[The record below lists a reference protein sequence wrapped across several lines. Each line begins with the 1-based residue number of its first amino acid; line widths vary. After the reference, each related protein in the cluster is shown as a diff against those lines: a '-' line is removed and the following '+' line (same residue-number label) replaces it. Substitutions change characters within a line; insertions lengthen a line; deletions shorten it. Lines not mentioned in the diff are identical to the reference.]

1 MPLLGSHVSTL
12 VNHLYIV
19 KEMVYLIS
27 LAMKTVQ
34 IDVILINI
42 YYEKRF
48 IDSVVTIFFSLASLR
63 HLFYTPSTPNAIATA
78 LPSHTR

>member
-1 MPLLGSHVSTL
+1 MPLLVSHVSTL

-34 IDVILINI
+34 IDV
-42 YYEKRF
+42 Y
-48 IDSVVTIFFSLASLR
+48 
-63 HLFYTPSTPNAIATA
+63 
-78 LPSHTR
+78 